1 MEYIELEKAL
11 SMKTTEELANC
22 WEPMEVIFPEVL
34 ESLPKKSQWDIAI
47 EAINEI
53 KKNSDLP
60 DTWRGALTLTVIM
73 LKKVRQRKSKIEI
86 ELEKREWYR
95 KNEYHE
101 GERR

>member
-1 MEYIELEKAL
+1 MGYIDKETLL
-11 SMKTTEELANC
+11 S
-22 WEPMEVIFPEVL
+22 WQVL
-34 ESLPKKSQWDIAI
+34 EDNPCGEDYPVIYPHLIEENVPELSKWDIAI

-60 DTWRGALTLTVIM
+60 DTWRGALTLTIIM

-86 ELEKREWYR
+86 ELDKREYSR

-101 GERR
+101 

>member
-1 MEYIELEKAL
+1 MGYIDKETLL
-11 SMKTTEELANC
+11 S
-22 WEPMEVIFPEVL
+22 WQVL
-34 ESLPKKSQWDIAI
+34 EDNPGGEDYYVIYPRTIEENIPELSKWDIAI

-86 ELEKREWYR
+86 ELEKREYSR

-101 GERR
+101 